1 MAGVIV
7 AAWELV
13 PMLNSYLGLVA
24 LPSDTAR
31 YQLLSILAATLLGSL
46 VWDRLCV
53 ALFAPQIFA
62 AQVWPRRMAPR
73 PTCYLLLTTYYLPP
87 TTYRLPL
94 ARVMLTARFL
104 LLDPTTTCSPLPLLT
119 IDFSPPTSLP
129 TNQVAEIAALRLGDF
144 FGDKTPQRAGTL
156 AHPYPSPHP

>member
-1 MAGVIV
+1 
-7 AAWELV
+7 
-13 PMLNSYLGLVA
+13 MLNSYLGLVA

-46 VWDRLCV
+46 AWDRLCV

-87 TTYRLPL
+87 TSYHLPLTTYRLPR
-94 ARVMLTARFL
+94 ARFMLTAHFFL
-104 LLDPTTTCSPLPLLT
+104 LNPTTTCSPLPLLT
-119 IDFSPPTSLP
+119 IDFSPPTYLTTSQP
-129 TNQVAEIAALRLGDF
+129 G
-144 FGDKTPQRAGTL
+144 G
-156 AHPYPSPHP
+156 

>member
-73 PTCYLLLTTYYLPP
+73 PTRYLLLTTYYLPR
-87 TTYRLPL
+87 TTHHLPL
-94 ARVMLTARFL
+94 
-104 LLDPTTTCSPLPLLT
+104 TTCSRHAHCSLLASESNY
-119 IDFSPPTSLP
+119 DLL
-129 TNQVAEIAALRLGDF
+129 AIATA
-144 FGDKTPQRAGTL
+144 
-156 AHPYPSPHP
+156 YY

>member
-62 AQVWPRRMAPR
+62 AQVWPSAWRRG
-73 PTCYLLLTTYYLPP
+73 LLATYCLPLTTYHAPRI
-87 TTYRLPL
+87 THHLPL
-94 ARVMLTARFL
+94 ARLMLTARFFL
-104 LLDPTTTCSPLPLLT
+104 LNPTMTYLPLPLRLT
-119 IDFSPPTSLP
+119 IDFSLP

-156 AHPYPSPHP
+156 ALAYPYPQP